1 MKFIILITKA
11 KRCVNM
17 LMISELIKKLE
28 EVDKMDLVENSKQ
41 FEFLMNIKDVG
52 MQIIF
57 RKANPDMILEKFAEF
72 NEFFEDNSTKTAY
85 INSLQKIYQG
95 IDKGTC
101 SPDDLLMELG
111 QYTPLII
118 FDDEEDEEQ
127 MTLFDDDDSW
137 LYK

>member
-1 MKFIILITKA
+1 M
-11 KRCVNM
+11 
-17 LMISELIKKLE
+17 ELE

-41 FEFLMNIKDVG
+41 FEFLMNIKDAG
-52 MQIIF
+52 MKIVF
-57 RKANPDMILEKFAEF
+57 RKANADMIVEQFAEF
-72 NEFFEDNSTKTAY
+72 CDFFEDNSTKNAY
-85 INSLQKIYQG
+85 INSLQKIHVEV
-95 IDKGTC
+95 DKGVC

>member
-1 MKFIILITKA
+1 
-11 KRCVNM
+11 
-17 LMISELIKKLE
+17 
-28 EVDKMDLVENSKQ
+28 MDLVENSKQ

-57 RKANPDMILEKFAEF
+57 RKADGKMLLEKFAEF
-72 NEFFEDNSTKTAY
+72 YDFFEDNSTKNAY
-85 INSLQKIYQG
+85 INSLQKIHQG

-118 FDDEEDEEQ
+118 YDDEEDEEQ

>member
-1 MKFIILITKA
+1 
-11 KRCVNM
+11 
-17 LMISELIKKLE
+17 
-28 EVDKMDLVENSKQ
+28 MDLVENSKQ
-41 FEFLMNIKDVG
+41 FEFLMKIKDVG

-57 RKANPDMILEKFAEF
+57 RKANADMILEQFAEF
-72 NEFFEDNSTKTAY
+72 YDFFEDDSTKNAY
-85 INSLQKIYQG
+85 INSLQKVHQG
-95 IDKGTC
+95 IDKGIC

-118 FDDEEDEEQ
+118 FDDEEDKEQ